1 MKRFYYLMLVMA
13 VCFCASGCA
22 SIKAQQ
28 QYGELKIYS
37 YLRDNLTL
45 ETSPETAY
53 IAVEAPQ
60 GITGLQEAI
69 EGRLKSKGMTIVNT
83 PEAADLVF
91 AVALSDANKT
101 SIDSTDVQGSGEV
114 KFKLYTPGAMLGR
127 GISNLLVNNWVTVDS
142 LKINANVTM
151 IEKKPGGKEYIKK
164 ETILSI
170 RAQKTNLNWEDCA
183 NEVNQR
189 LSQEIT
195 KML

>member
-1 MKRFYYLMLVMA
+1 MKRLIYMMLVAA

-22 SIKAQQ
+22 AMKVQNE
-28 QYGELKIYS
+28 YGELKLYS

-45 ETSPETAY
+45 ETSPKTAFV
-53 IAVEAPQ
+53 AVEAPQ

-69 EGRLKSKGMTIVNT
+69 KNKLISKGMKIVT
-83 PEAADLVF
+83 TQESADLIF
-91 AVALSDANKT
+91 AVALSDASKT
-101 SIDSTDVQGSGEV
+101 SIHSQDLHKSGETKV
-114 KFKLYTPGAMLGR
+114 NIWTPSNLIGK
-127 GISNLLVNNWVTVDS
+127 GISNLLVNNWITVDT
-142 LKINANVTM
+142 LKINAHVTM
-151 IEKKPGGKEYIKK
+151 IEKKQGSKEYLHK

-183 NEVNQR
+183 TEVNQR